1 MSTNDG
7 KQNGHLFSKRPL
19 PYDLCLEIFA
29 RVPYRHHPSLRLV
42 CQSWS
47 GAVSSPEM
55 RLARRKC
62 GTLEDWV
69 FVVGRR
75 TPLLDQAKEMV
86 LRDRSKRGNFS
97 VYGSGIP
104 DGNLELGAFDPE
116 QRRFYHCGKIPISIS
131 SPLNTRPVGPVA
143 AGDGRFL
150 VMFMPGTILPS
161 GHSKIRPTPN
171 SDPEFCATWR
181 YDSLQNNWREGARM
195 ICNQRRG
202 PFACGSIDE
211 KVYVAGGHVGARDKG
226 GEYSHNFQYP
236 LSSAEVYDPI
246 KDEWQLLPPLTI
258 PMLECRGVGVE
269 KKLYVMGF
277 SGRREYGRLHDLG
290 PMRAEV
296 FDVDKWE
303 WEVITCSQLLE
314 SFEYYPRPVHEEGDG
329 DHRLRSMMMSRYFD
343 QLGTQSVD
351 IGGSIFSADQS
362 AARRQA
368 LVLFDCSGRVSKD
381 LRMPDIAGGTWW
393 PFGLAAANGELLLLG
408 GEAEYG
414 EHTETT
420 VPDIAR
426 MHLKKEGVEAGRNGD
441 WVLEQAAE
449 LSGDNKMK
457 EVIGCVTL
465 RV

>member
-1 MSTNDG
+1 MSTTDE
-7 KQNGHLFSKRPL
+7 KQNGQIFSNIPL

-29 RVPYRHHPSLRLV
+29 RVPYRYHPSLQLV
-42 CQSWS
+42 CRTWS
-47 GAVSSPEM
+47 EAVRSPEL
-55 RLARRKC
+55 RLARTKC
-62 GTLEDWV
+62 STLEEWV
-69 FVVGRR
+69 FLVGRR
-75 TPLLDQAKEMV
+75 TPLLEQAKAV
-86 LRDRSKRGNFS
+86 VVRDRSEHGDFS

-143 AGDGRFL
+143 AGGGRFL
-150 VMFMPGTILPS
+150 VMFMPGTIS
-161 GHSKIRPTPN
+161 TSAHSKKTSS
-171 SDPEFCATWR
+171 SDPGFCALWR
-181 YDSLQNNWREGARM
+181 YDSLLNNWQEGARM

-202 PFACGSIDE
+202 PFACSSIDG
-211 KVYVAGGHVGARDKG
+211 KVYVAGGHIGASEKG
-226 GEYSHNFQYP
+226 DAYSHNFQYP

-246 KDEWQLLPPLTI
+246 NDEWQALPPLRT
-258 PMLECRGVGVE
+258 PMLECRGVGVDG
-269 KKLYVMGF
+269 KLYVMGF

-296 FDVDKWE
+296 FDIEKWE

-314 SFEYYPRPVHEEGDG
+314 SFEYYPRPLHGEGDG
-329 DHRLRSMMMSRYFD
+329 NQRLRSMMMSRYFD

-351 IGGSIFSADQS
+351 IGSSIFSADHS
-362 AARRQA
+362 AAQRQA
-368 LVLFDCSGRVSKD
+368 LISFDCTGKESKD
-381 LRMPDIAGGTWW
+381 LKMPDIAGGTWW

-414 EHTETT
+414 EKTADT

-426 MHLKKEGVEAGRNGD
+426 MHLRKDGEEGGRNGD

-457 EVIGCVTL
+457 EIVGCVTL
-465 RV
+465 WV